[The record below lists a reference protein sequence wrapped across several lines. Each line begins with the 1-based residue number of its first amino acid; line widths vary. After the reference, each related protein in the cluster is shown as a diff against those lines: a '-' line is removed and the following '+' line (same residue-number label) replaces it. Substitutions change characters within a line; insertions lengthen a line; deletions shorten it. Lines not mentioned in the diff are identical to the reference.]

1 MQIGHIKLSILP
13 EMKASGFVYLIT
25 ANSSPYPLKVEKES
39 KRNMIISV
47 IIVIISYNQ
56 FMLTW
61 SLQSAF
67 YVNELIA

>member
-13 EMKASGFVYLIT
+13 EMKTSGFVYLNT

-47 IIVIISYNQ
+47 IIVIIS
-56 FMLTW
+56 
-61 SLQSAF
+61 
-67 YVNELIA
+67 